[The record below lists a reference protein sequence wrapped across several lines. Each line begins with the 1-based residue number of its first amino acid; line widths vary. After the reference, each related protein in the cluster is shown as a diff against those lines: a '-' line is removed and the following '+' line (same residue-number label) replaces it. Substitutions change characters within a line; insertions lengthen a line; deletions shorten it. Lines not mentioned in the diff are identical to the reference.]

1 MAAPVLL
8 RSGKVRDIYR
18 WNDEIWLVATD
29 RISAYDVILPNP
41 IPGKGILLTS
51 ISKFWFETLPAARPH
66 HVLGFDVPAGVP
78 HPEKYAGRLTRCLP
92 AKPLTVECV
101 VRGYLAGSA
110 WEEYKKKGSAW
121 GRPLP
126 QGLRESEKLPHPIFT
141 PTTKAEAGHDLPM
154 TDAEAD
160 KELGATLFQQIR
172 DRSLSLYETARTHAA
187 KVGILLADTK
197 FEFGTDEKGNL
208 LLIDELLTPDSSRF
222 WPADSYRPGVSPP
235 SFDKQFVRDYL
246 SSLKDWNKQPPG
258 PALPP
263 QVIQGTLDR
272 YREACRLLTGGEPPL
287 PHA

>member
-1 MAAPVLL
+1 MDPVLL

-51 ISKFWFETLPAARPH
+51 ISKFWFENLPAARPH
-66 HVLGFDVPAGVP
+66 HVLGFDVPTGVP
-78 HPEKYAGRLTRCLP
+78 SPETYAGRLTRCRF

-110 WEEYKKKGSAW
+110 WEEYKKSGSAW
-121 GRPLP
+121 GRKLP
-126 QGLRESEKLPHPIFT
+126 PGLRESENLPQPIFT

-154 TDAEAD
+154 TEAEAE
-160 KELGATLFQQIR
+160 KELGVPLFQQVR
-172 DRSLSLYETARTHAA
+172 DRSLTLYESARTRAA

-246 SSLKDWNKQPPG
+246 SSLKDWNKQSPG

-263 QVIQGTLDR
+263 AVIQGTLER
-272 YREACRLLTGGEPPL
+272 YREACRLLTGSEPPL
-287 PHA
+287 PKT